1 MDHDER
7 TEGPPDASPVD
18 APAPAAAPPPP
29 PPPPPPD
36 VPVLA
41 AERIRS
47 LDVLRGVAVLGI
59 LMVNVWTFAMPFP
72 AAMNPDLPGY
82 DQGADR
88 AAWWLVGL
96 VFYHK
101 MMPVFSM
108 LFGAGIV
115 LFTSRVEAR
124 GGRSG
129 RRWFARQGWLWVIGL
144 LHGYLLWNGDILLPY
159 AVAGLIL
166 YRLRRLRPRTLV
178 VLAVVAM
185 LLPKAGMYG
194 LGELLGRVRDTAVEA
209 QALQESGQDLTGQ
222 QARFLEIWRESA
234 GQWDPGAEELEE
246 IAAVMRGGYGGIFRR
261 AGGELLMM
269 HLVFYPLG
277 AGWGIAGLMLLG
289 MALYKSGVLTAAR
302 SDRFYAWLAIVGY
315 GVGLPGTWLG
325 LREMGAHFG
334 DLVRVLQGGF
344 ILTEAFGPVVA
355 LGHIGLVML
364 AVRRGWLARLQAR
377 LAAAGRLA
385 FTNYLAQ
392 TVIGVLVFYGYGLG
406 LYGQVGRAEQLL
418 VVLGVWLLQLWWS
431 PRWLARYRF
440 GPAEWLWRSL
450 TYGRRQALRRDAPAR
465 DVAAV

>member
-7 TEGPPDASPVD
+7 TNGSPDDAPVD
-18 APAPAAAPPPP
+18 APALDTAPPSPL
-29 PPPPPPD
+29 PPD
-36 VPVLA
+36 APVFA

-72 AAMNPDLPGY
+72 AAMNPELPGY

-96 VFYHK
+96 VFYSK

-108 LFGAGIV
+108 LFGAGII

-144 LHGYLLWNGDILLPY
+144 MHAYLLWNGDILVPY
-159 AVAGLIL
+159 AVVGLIL

-194 LGELLGRVRDTAVEA
+194 LGEFLGMVRDTAVEA
-209 QALQESGQDLTGQ
+209 QALQEAGQEPTGQ
-222 QARFLEIWRESA
+222 QVQFLEIWQASSGEWSPEA
-234 GQWDPGAEELEE
+234 AKLEE

-261 AGGELLMM
+261 AGSELLMM
-269 HLVFYPLG
+269 HLVFYPL
-277 AGWGIAGLMLLG
+277 AGSWGIAGLMLLG
-289 MALYKSGVLTAAR
+289 MALHKTGMLTAAR
-302 SDRFYAWLAIVGY
+302 SDRCYARLAVIGY
-315 GVGLPGTWLG
+315 GVGLPGTWWG
-325 LREMGAHFG
+325 LRELGAHF
-334 DLVRVLQGGF
+334 DDIARVLQGGF
-344 ILTEAFGPVVA
+344 ILTETFGTVVA

-364 AVRRGWLARLQAR
+364 AVRRGWLLRLQER
-377 LAAAGRLA
+377 LAAAGRMA

-392 TVIGVLVFYGYGLG
+392 TVIGVLLFYGYGLG
-406 LYGQVGRAEQLL
+406 LFGRVGRAEQLL

-450 TYGRRQALRRDAPAR
+450 TYGRRQGLRRGAPVR
-465 DVAAV
+465 HVTAA